1 MEEGR
6 RGAVSKHTAS
16 VCHRIYNN
24 LKLHEKMAIKSHRQT
39 KLRDQCVLLRFYCEN
54 AKKSSALRGRGEPHA
69 RGERIHRETVQ
80 SNRKYDCVWE
90 ALYYL
95 SFGWNRHSSTAA
107 QRGGA
112 GAVALLVLPGAA
124 AAGTWASRM
133 RELQLK
139 LLLLLLTCQVNVIF
153 MADCQLKRGKPRQAR
168 AKPTRTL
175 RTPQPPEDRFII
187 LPNLK
192 LCHTSVI

>member
-1 MEEGR
+1 
-6 RGAVSKHTAS
+6 
-16 VCHRIYNN
+16 
-24 LKLHEKMAIKSHRQT
+24 MAIKSHRQT

-54 AKKSSALRGRGEPHA
+54 AKKSSALRWRGEPHA
-69 RGERIHRETVQ
+69 RWESKGRETVQ

-95 SFGWNRHSSTAA
+95 SFGWNRHSSTARWGRRSCSPCA
-107 QRGGA
+107 AWCCCCWHVSVSNAR
-112 GAVALLVLPGAA
+112 VATEV
-124 AAGTWASRM
+124 
-133 RELQLK
+133 
-139 LLLLLLTCQVNVIF
+139 LLLLLTCQVNVIF
-153 MADCQLKRGKPRQAR
+153 MADCQLKRGKARQAR